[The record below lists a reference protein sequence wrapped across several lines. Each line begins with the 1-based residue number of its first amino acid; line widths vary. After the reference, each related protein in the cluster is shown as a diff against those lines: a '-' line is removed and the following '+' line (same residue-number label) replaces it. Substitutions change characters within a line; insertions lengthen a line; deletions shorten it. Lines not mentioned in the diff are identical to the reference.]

1 MDELLEVSDQ
11 LIRNTTTNF
20 KRYLFD
26 EIDWN
31 ERLIG
36 IKGARGTGKTTL
48 ILQYLKENQSLG
60 KKVAYFSL
68 DELFFLS
75 NNLIEVAKAFYQSG
89 GKILALDEV
98 HKYTNWSRELK
109 NLYDRYP
116 DFQLIFS
123 GSSILDIAKE
133 EGDLSRRAVMHE
145 LHGLSYREY
154 LSLKHE
160 KKLPTVRLDQLTSG
174 EVTLQEIFPKDF
186 KPLQYLNEYLRIG
199 YFPFSGKNEEMYF
212 KKLRQLVRTIVE
224 YDMAEI
230 RGFDIR
236 NGKKILQLLY
246 IIAQQVPFK
255 PNITAL
261 AQKTQIHRNS
271 LSNYLLYLSEARLID
286 LQYPAGISLSTLQKP
301 EKILLN
307 NTNFLFAISEKE
319 PEKGTIRETFFN
331 SLVKVKHRI
340 NFSSSVDFLVDDKFH
355 FEIGGKNKSRKQI
368 KVENTWIVKDDLEYP
383 AGNSLPLWAF
393 GLLY

>member
-1 MDELLEVSDQ
+1 MDELLEISDQ
-11 LIRNTTTNF
+11 LIRSTDTTF

-26 EIDWN
+26 QIDWN

-48 ILQYLKENQSLG
+48 VLQYLKENQSLG

-68 DELFFLS
+68 DELYFLS
-75 NNLIEVAKAFYQSG
+75 NNLVDAAKDFYQSG
-89 GKILALDEV
+89 GNILVVDEV
-98 HKYTNWSRELK
+98 HKYGNWSREIK

-116 DFQLIFS
+116 NLQLIFT
-123 GSSILDIAKE
+123 GSSIIDITRV
-133 EGDLSRRAVMHE
+133 EGDLSRRAVINE

-154 LSLKHE
+154 LAFQHGMQF
-160 KKLPTVRLDQLTSG
+160 PTVVLDQLTSDR
-174 EVTLQEIFPKDF
+174 VSLQELFPEDF
-186 KPLQYLNEYLRIG
+186 KPLQYLKDYIRNG
-199 YFPFSGKNEEMYF
+199 YFPFSGTNEEMYY

-230 RGFDIR
+230 KGFDIR

-261 AQKTQIHRNS
+261 SEKTQIHRNS

-286 LQYPAGISLSTLQKP
+286 LQYPAGISISMLQKP

-307 NTNFLFAISEKE
+307 NTNFLFAISEKT
-319 PEKGTIRETFFN
+319 PEKGTVRETFFN
-331 SLVKVKHRI
+331 SLVKVNHRI
-340 NFSSSVDFLVDDKFH
+340 NLSTSVDFLVDDKYQ

-368 KVENTWIVKDDLEYP
+368 KTENTWIVKDDLEFP
-383 AGNSLPLWAF
+383 AGNSIPLWIF
-393 GLLY
+393 GFLY